1 MEEPAMPQVSAPS
14 RDGKNKVHP
23 AIVSRDVQIPPLG
36 LAGTLRYPAKARALV
51 IFAHGSGSSR
61 FSPRNVQVAEGL
73 NRRRIATLLF
83 DLLLPEEESDRSN
96 VFDIE
101 LLGQRLIDAVRW
113 ITGEPDVGMLPVGLF
128 GASTGAAA
136 ALVATSLLGDRI
148 GAVVSRGGR
157 PDLAGGMLP
166 QVKAPTLLI
175 VGGADSGVIELNQW
189 ALERLEG
196 EKAIQIVPG
205 ATHLFPEAGALEAV
219 IELAA
224 EWFERH
230 LVIKRSRPASASRD
244 AGQ

>member
-1 MEEPAMPQVSAPS
+1 MQPVSSSNRDARSDAQSSAFS
-14 RDGKNKVHP
+14 REVL
-23 AIVSRDVQIPPLG
+23 IPPLG
-36 LAGTLRYPAKARALV
+36 LAGTLRHPAGARALV

-61 FSPRNVQVAEGL
+61 FSPRNVQVAQAL

-83 DLLLPEEESDRSN
+83 DLLLPEEENDRRN

-101 LLGQRLIDAVRW
+101 LLGQRLIHAVRW
-113 ITGEPDVGMLPVGLF
+113 IIAEPDVGILPVGLF

-136 ALVATSLLGDRI
+136 ALVAASLLGDRI

-189 ALERLEG
+189 ALERLGG
-196 EKAIQIVPG
+196 EKSIEIVPG
-205 ATHLFPEAGALEAV
+205 ATHLFPEPGALDSV

-224 EWFERH
+224 GWFERH
-230 LVIKRSRPASASRD
+230 LEADRDHPASANQD